1 MPIKTFGLPLTLTLS
16 PKGRGNKNDEYN
28 FSSNGFSIAMTT
40 HTRRDLLKLSALGLG
55 GLTLGTLPTAF
66 TQAGLDPGKPHHPP
80 KAKRVIFL
88 FMHGGPSQVDTF
100 DYKPKLQEMDGKE
113 LPFAPAK
120 NIDANPKL
128 LKSPWKFA
136 RHGECG
142 NWVSELLP
150 HTAKH
155 IDDLCVIRSMHSR
168 GQSHGQAVS
177 MLHTGSDNLVRP
189 SVGAWVSYGLGSDN
203 PDLPS
208 FVSISPASGH
218 GGPRNYG
225 CAFLPAIHQA
235 TTIGHS
241 GKLGKAEIQ
250 HLGNDRLTSA
260 QQQRQ
265 IELLQSMNRDH
276 LERAKQDEQIQGAI
290 ESVDLAYRMQKV
302 APDVLDLSQESKH
315 IQELY
320 GIGESAT
327 DNFGRQCLLAR
338 RLAESGVRYVEVS
351 TGNKW
356 DQHGN
361 LKSGHEN
368 NAKMTDQPVAALLAD
383 LKARGMLKD
392 TLVVWG
398 GEFGRTPIAQGTN
411 GRDHN
416 PQGFTT
422 WLAGGGVKPGLA
434 YGNTDEFGYYA
445 IENRV
450 HMHDLH
456 ATMLHL
462 LGLDH
467 EKLTYRYAGRDFR
480 LTDVY
485 GNVVH
490 DVIA

>member
-1 MPIKTFGLPLTLTLS
+1 
-16 PKGRGNKNDEYN
+16 
-28 FSSNGFSIAMTT
+28 MTT
-40 HTRRDLLKLSALGLG
+40 STRRDLLKLSALGLG
-55 GLTLGTLPTAF
+55 GMALGTLPSSLVR
-66 TQAGLDPGKPHHPP
+66 AGLEPRKPHHPA

-100 DYKPKLQEMDGKE
+100 DYKPKLQEMDGQQ

-120 NIDANPKL
+120 NISATPKL

-150 HTAKH
+150 QTAKH

-189 SVGAWVSYGLGSDN
+189 SVGAWISYGLGSNN

-241 GKLGKAEIQ
+241 GKLGDAKIQ

-290 ESVDLAYRMQKV
+290 ESVDLAYRMQKA
-302 APDVLDLSQESKH
+302 APDVLDLSQEPKH
-315 IQELY
+315 TQDLY
-320 GIGESAT
+320 GIGKSPT

-338 RLAESGVRYVEVS
+338 RLAESGVRYIEVS

-361 LKSGHEN
+361 LRSGHEN
-368 NAKMTDQPVAALLAD
+368 NAKMTDQPVAALLSD

-422 WLAGGGVKPGLA
+422 WVAGGGVQPGLA

-456 ATMLHL
+456 ATLLHL

-467 EKLTYRYAGRDFR
+467 KKLTYRYAGRDFR

-490 DVIA
+490 DILA

>member
-1 MPIKTFGLPLTLTLS
+1 MNT
-16 PKGRGNKNDEYN
+16 
-28 FSSNGFSIAMTT
+28 
-40 HTRRDLLKLSALGLG
+40 TRRDLLKLSALGLG
-55 GLTLGTLPTAF
+55 GLALNTFGEQGALANDKT
-66 TQAGLDPGKPHHPP
+66 HHPA

-100 DYKPKLQEMDGKE
+100 DYKPQLQKDNGKN

-120 NIDANPKL
+120 NIDATPKL
-128 LKSPWKFA
+128 LASPWKFKQY
-136 RHGECG
+136 GECG
-142 NWVSELLP
+142 QWVSELLP

-155 IDDLCVIRSMHSR
+155 VDDLCLIHSMHSR

-189 SVGAWVSYGLGSDN
+189 SVGAWVSYALGSDN
-203 PDLPS
+203 PNLPS

-241 GKLGKAEIQ
+241 GNLGDAKIQ
-250 HLGNDRLTSA
+250 HLGNKRLDSA
-260 QQQRQ
+260 AQQRQ
-265 IELLQSMNRDH
+265 IELLQAMNRDH
-276 LERAKQDEQIQGAI
+276 LQRSQGDEQVQGAI
-290 ESVDLAYRMQKV
+290 ESVDLAYRMQNA
-302 APDVLDLSQESKH
+302 APEVLDIGQEPKH
-315 IQELY
+315 IQEMY
-320 GIGESAT
+320 GVGEKTT
-327 DNFGRQCLLAR
+327 DNFARQCLLAR
-338 RLAESGVRYVEVS
+338 RLVESGVRYVEVS

-361 LKSGHEN
+361 LKSGHEK
-368 NAKMTDQPVAALLAD
+368 NALLTDQPIAALLAD
-383 LKARGMLKD
+383 LKTKGMLED
-392 TLVVWG
+392 TLVVWT

-416 PQGFTT
+416 PQGFTS
-422 WLAGGGVKPGLA
+422 WIAGGGAKAGIA
-434 YGNTDEFGYYA
+434 HGASDDYGYYA
-445 IENRV
+445 VENRV

-462 LGLDH
+462 LGIDH
-467 EKLTYRYAGRDFR
+467 ERLTYRYAGRDFR

-485 GNVVH
+485 GAVVN

>member
-1 MPIKTFGLPLTLTLS
+1 M
-16 PKGRGNKNDEYN
+16 KN
-28 FSSNGFSIAMTT
+28 SIALS
-40 HTRRDLLKLSALGLG
+40 RRDALRLSTASLG
-55 GLTLGTLPTAF
+55 GLTLAGLPHGMSHAAAS
-66 TQAGLDPGKPHHPP
+66 TQAPHFAPR
-80 KAKRVIFL
+80 AKRVIFL

-100 DYKPKLQEMDGKE
+100 DYKPRLNADDGKE
-113 LPFAPAK
+113 LPFAPAM
-120 NIDANPKL
+120 NIDAKPKL
-128 LKSPWKFA
+128 LRSPWKFS
-136 RHGECG
+136 RHGESG

-155 IDDLCVIRSMHSR
+155 IDDLCVIRSMYSR

-203 PDLPS
+203 PDLPA

-225 CAFLPAIHQA
+225 CAFLPAMHQA
-235 TTIGHS
+235 TAIGNS
-241 GKLGKAEIQ
+241 GKLGDAKIQ
-250 HLGNDRLTSA
+250 HLGNERLSVDEQA
-260 QQQRQ
+260 EQLS
-265 IELLQSMNRDH
+265 LLQAINRDH
-276 LERAKQDEQIQGAI
+276 LARVQRDEQISGAI
-290 ESVDLAYRMQKV
+290 ESFDLAFRMQAA
-302 APDVLDLSQESKH
+302 APEVLDLSREPEYLQK
-315 IQELY
+315 LY
-320 GIGESAT
+320 GIGTKQT

-338 RLAESGVRYVEVS
+338 RLVEAGVRYVEVS
-351 TGNKW
+351 TGNVW

-361 LKSGHEN
+361 LQSGHET
-368 NAKMTDQPVAALLAD
+368 NALATDQPVAALLAD
-383 LKARGMLKD
+383 LKARGMLDD

-422 WLAGGGVKPGLA
+422 WLAGGGVKGGLA

-445 IENRV
+445 VENRV

-467 EKLTYRYAGRDFR
+467 LRLTYKYAGRDFR

-485 GNVVH
+485 GEVVH
-490 DVIA
+490 DLLA